1 MELKVK
7 IIDSIGLHARPASV
21 MVQTANKFS
30 SEVVIKYNGKEANL
44 KSIMS
49 VMALGVKTNEE
60 ISIVATGDDAETVVA
75 EIKKAMK
82 ENKLI

>member
-1 MELKVK
+1 MELVVK
-7 IIDSIGLHARPASV
+7 IIDPIGLHARPASI
-21 MVQTANKFS
+21 MVQTANKFAS
-30 SEVVIKYNGKEANL
+30 DITLKYSGKEANL

-60 ISIVATGDDAETVVA
+60 ITIVANGEDAEKA
-75 EIKKAMK
+75 ISEIKKAMN

>member
-7 IIDSIGLHARPASV
+7 IIDPIGLHARPASV
-21 MVQTANKFS
+21 MVQTANKFT
-30 SEVVIKYNGKEANL
+30 SELVVKYNGKEANL

-60 ISIVATGDDAETVVA
+60 IIFVATGDDSETAIA
-75 EIKKAMK
+75 EIKKAME